1 MFRYLAIGS
10 LLAAPLW
17 AAFILSKDPAI
28 AALCLLGEYLTAECW
43 FGPTLA
49 SLFQVVPRDRRG
61 TAQVVKSDIYLSP
74 YCKRR
79 LQICFYKLLVNRHSL
94 NNPLHLI
101 TLSHCILSKNL
112 LMTSCQYIVPTHC
125 LTPSSHIII
134 SHPSHIIISHHAF
147 DFITSGS
154 VFRPYR
160 GWQHCPCPCGGLRWR
175 TGDE

>member
-1 MFRYLAIGS
+1 MFRYVAIGS

-61 TAQVVKSDIYLSP
+61 TAQVEKSDTYLSP

-79 LQICFYKLLVNRHSL
+79 LQICFYKLLIERHSL
-94 NNPLHLI
+94 NNPLHLVEEP
-101 TLSHCILSKNL
+101 SHDILSVHRANAL
-112 LMTSCQYIVPTHC
+112 SYT
-125 LTPSSHIII
+125 II
-134 SHPSHIIISHHAF
+134 SHHHLTPTYHAF